1 MDYNLLNTALLAAW
15 LFTGLIAINEA
26 ERYQE
31 IAGKW
36 GLLLNFAAIIAGPPV
51 WACLKL
57 YESISQINFNFSS
70 RHQPT
75 NKYAVDLLDSR
86 GHLIISDRGME
97 SETVNNTKRIIYD
110 SITRR
115 ASDVFIDPKP
125 NGSYVVRYRVDGG
138 LKIIEEFSET
148 SGSALIS
155 SIKAAAGMDI
165 AEKRRPQDGSFCA
178 KMGNGKV
185 SSFRVASVGAFG
197 GEKITMRVLAAS
209 TGPLELSD
217 IGLVGDNLK
226 IVQNAVKLPSGLILI
241 CGPTG
246 SGKTSTLY
254 AMLQSM
260 DKSMRNIISIEDPI
274 EHVMENVS
282 QMEVNIKADIT
293 FASLLRNS
301 LRQNPDVICVGEIRD
316 EETAEIAVHA
326 AQTGHLIVATLH
338 SNDNMGTIDRL
349 TNLGVALRTSA
360 ATVRMIMSQRLVRKL
375 CPKCKEKTSLPDKYR
390 QYFKDANLPADNIY
404 HACGCRECEGSGFA
418 GRMAIFDILVMTEA
432 LKHALEEPDANM
444 TAIKAKFSE
453 TGGTTMLAY
462 EGFKLVA
469 AGETSL
475 EEVERV
481 TLRLD

>member
-1 MDYNLLNTALLAAW
+1 MDYNLFNSALLIAW
-15 LFTGLIAINEA
+15 LFCGLFAIIEA

-31 IAGKW
+31 ILGKW
-36 GLLLNFAAIIAGPPV
+36 GPLLNVAAIFAGPLV
-51 WACLKL
+51 YGGLKL
-57 YESISQINFNFSS
+57 YEGATQINFNFNK
-70 RHQPT
+70 RHKPDE
-75 NKYAVDLLDSR
+75 KYAVDLLDSR

-97 SETVNNTKRIIYD
+97 SETVSNTKRIVYD
-110 SITRR
+110 SISRR
-115 ASDVFIDPKP
+115 ASDVFIDPKA

-148 SGSALIS
+148 TGAALIS

-178 KMGNGKV
+178 KTGNGKV

-209 TGPLELSD
+209 TGPLDLND
-217 IGLVGDNLK
+217 IGLNGDNLK
-226 IVQNAVKLPSGLILI
+226 LVQNAVKLPSGLILI

-274 EHVMENVS
+274 EHVMDNVS
-282 QMEVNIKADIT
+282 QMEVNNKADIT

-349 TNLGVALRTSA
+349 TNLGVALRTCA
-360 ATVRMIMSQRLVRKL
+360 ATLRMVMSQRLVRQL
-375 CPKCKEKTSLPDKYR
+375 CPKCKEKTQLPEKYR
-390 QYFKDANLPADNIY
+390 QYFIDAKLPTDNIY

-432 LKHALEEPDANM
+432 LKHALEEPNANM
-444 TAIKAKFSE
+444 TAIKAKFSQS
-453 TGGTTMLAY
+453 GGAMLSY
-462 EGFKLVA
+462 EGLKLAA
-469 AGETSL
+469 AGETSI

-481 TLRLD
+481 TLKLD

>member
-1 MDYNLLNTALLAAW
+1 MDYNLFNVALLIAW

-31 IAGKW
+31 VVGKW
-36 GLLLNFAAIIAGPPV
+36 SVALNLAAIFAGPLV
-51 WACLKL
+51 LAVLKL
-57 YESISQINFNFSS
+57 YEWATQINFNFNK
-70 RHQPT
+70 RHNPD
-75 NKYAVDLLDSR
+75 NKFAVDLLDSR

-97 SETVNNTKRIIYD
+97 SETVSNTKRIVYD
-110 SITRR
+110 SIARR

-138 LKIIEEFSET
+138 LKVIEEFCET

-178 KMGNGKV
+178 KTKDGKV

-197 GEKITMRVLAAS
+197 GEKITMRVLAAA
-209 TGPLELSD
+209 TGPLELND
-217 IGLVGDNLK
+217 IGLNGENLK
-226 IVQNAVKLPSGLILI
+226 IVQNAIKLPSGLILV

-274 EHVMENVS
+274 EHVMDNVS
-282 QMEVNIKADIT
+282 QMEVNNKADIT

-375 CPKCKEKTSLPDKYR
+375 CPKCKEKTYLPEKYR
-390 QYFKDANLPADNIY
+390 QYFIDANLPADNIY
-404 HACGCRECEGSGFA
+404 HACGCRDCEGSGFA

-432 LKHALEEPDANM
+432 LKHALEEPNANM
-444 TAIKAKFSE
+444 TAIKAKFAQS
-453 TGGTTMLAY
+453 GGAMLAY
-462 EGFKLVA
+462 EGFKLAA
-469 AGETSL
+469 AGETSI

-481 TLRLD
+481 TLKLD